1 MFTSVKN
8 FFVGIYNKMKS
19 IVMGVIAGANL
30 AVITVGAWLVNKTT
44 GEVVGERTE
53 EQLEKELE
61 RASAMTYW
69 DMTKISVKA
78 MFGLNG
84 NKTLK
89 QNVVSFSKWN
99 SAVISTSAIAGGL
112 FSLVGLSFVTSFALV
127 LTAAYVSVFALTFK
141 GAVFGKKV
149 AADWMSEG

>member
-1 MFTSVKN
+1 MFTSIKESFVK
-8 FFVGIYNKMKS
+8 IYEVMKS
-19 IVMGVIAGANL
+19 IVMGVIVVARL
-30 AVITVGAWLVNKTT
+30 AVITVGAWLVNEAT

-61 RASAMTYW
+61 QDSAMTYW

-84 NKTLK
+84 DKTLK
-89 QNVVSFSKWN
+89 QNVISFSKWN

-112 FSLVGLSFVTSFALV
+112 FSLVGLSFVASFALV
-127 LTAAYVSVFALTFK
+127 LTAAYVSLFALTFK
-141 GAVFGKKV
+141 GAVFFKKV
-149 AADWMSEG
+149 AANFRSEG

>member
-1 MFTSVKN
+1 MFASVKN
-8 FFVGIYNKMKS
+8 FFVGIYNEMKS
-19 IVMGVIAGANL
+19 IVMGVIAVANL

-53 EQLEKELE
+53 EQSEKELE
-61 RASAMTYW
+61 QASAMTYW

-84 NKTLK
+84 DKTLK
-89 QNVVSFSKWN
+89 QNVVSFAKWN

-112 FSLVGLSFVTSFALV
+112 FSLVGLSFVASFALV

-141 GAVFGKKV
+141 GAVFIKKV
-149 AADWMSEG
+149 ATNLMS

>member
-1 MFTSVKN
+1 MFTSIKESFVK
-8 FFVGIYNKMKS
+8 IYEVMKS
-19 IVMGVIAGANL
+19 IVMGVIAVANL
-30 AVITVGAWLVNKTT
+30 AVITVGAYLVDKTT

-53 EQLEKELE
+53 EQLEKEGE
-61 RASAMTYW
+61 QASAMTYW

-89 QNVVSFSKWN
+89 QNVISFSKWN

-112 FSLVGLSFVTSFALV
+112 FSLVGLSFVASFALV